1 VKGPEQ
7 KPEPHQ
13 RAEPTP
19 AAKARQISA
28 RDGPGSPK
36 NSVLDLQGVIGNQG
50 MLQLLETGAIQARLR
65 VSQPGDPDELEADR
79 IAERVT
85 SGASTIPSI
94 QRKCDCP
101 TGGPCLECE
110 DEDLKG
116 IHRKAKADSP
126 AHATA
131 PADVV
136 KHLGPGRPIDR
147 SDRSF
152 LESRL
157 GHDFSSVR
165 VYAGPEAADSAKAI
179 DARAYTAGNNIV
191 FGEDQFAP
199 GTLSGLQ
206 LLAHELVHVIQQGR
220 DKWLLARKADERYE
234 TEGIVLDPTKIE
246 PIVGASYWSE
256 RVGKV
261 FELSLDPRIFNNAD
275 PEERDAVLSAL
286 WNIRPTSELRG
297 PITRLISI
305 PKRKTAAAS
314 KNVVYKF
321 TLTPRTSKKPLAEV
335 RFVAEDAGAGVK
347 PAGATPSGFTPQQ
360 PAMSHTGF
368 PDDKIDKYWKEHPEE
383 HLQVFDWI
391 EHTAP
396 NSFEQIITTSVA
408 STRRKKTVTRQA
420 SFHVKGTKDARGNIT
435 NLRIDFL
442 GAMVPSEQVPP
453 ADYHSK
459 QFIDV
464 SIEDAQSSPDP
475 KKKDKLGAINGIGG
489 LPQDELFVV
498 KYAIWQYFEAGT
510 RSAEVNAIV
519 PIPSTTR
526 RVLYKLRF
534 QAKSNDVDVR
544 RIGEEGKDVSISA
557 PHLSLARVSRFAEL
571 ENDVPKLKD
580 WVKKRYPSVTPTGN
594 TAKEVCASVDAQIR
608 AHAGTPGWFLA
619 NYGIQIL
626 AAGPGATRLQNAHPT
641 EFSALQV
648 ADMKDFT
655 AAELIAL
662 ESVLETVSD
671 AIVTEL
677 MNLQMARQ
685 KIRLEIQGK
694 GKKRKVVPNT
704 KEAGLS
710 LLNGTERTVVIF
722 DRTHLNDAALF
733 LGGHR
738 PGGSLDVSPA
748 SAMTS
753 AHELGHIVSWGPNVK
768 DAFDKLVKKEHI
780 QPFTS
785 YAAGSPQKEFFAES
799 FALFQ
804 LDPEWL
810 LANSPKIFAFFEALV
825 KTGNPPPP

>member
-1 VKGPEQ
+1 VRGPEQ
-7 KPEPHQ
+7 KPEPGEK
-13 RAEPTP
+13 AEKKSLPEMRH
-19 AAKARQISA
+19 ASA
-28 RDGPGSPK
+28 RDAPDATK
-36 NSVLDLQGVIGNQG
+36 NSVLDLQRRIGNQG
-50 MLQLLETGAIQARLR
+50 VTRLLESGAIQAKLR

-85 SGASTIPSI
+85 SSASTVPSI

-110 DEDLKG
+110 DEELKG
-116 IHRKAKADSP
+116 IHRKAKAASP
-126 AHATA
+126 TRSTT

-136 KHLGPGRPIDR
+136 KPLGPGRPLDH

-165 VYAGPEAADSAKAI
+165 LHVGPEAADSAKAI
-179 DARAYTAGNNIV
+179 DARAYTAGNNII
-191 FGEDQFAP
+191 FGEGEFAP

-220 DKWLLARKADERYE
+220 DKWLLARQPTERYA
-234 TEGIVLDPTKIE
+234 TEGIALDPAQMQ
-246 PIVGASYWSE
+246 PLFGASYWTE
-256 RVGKV
+256 RVGQV
-261 FELSLDPRIFNNAD
+261 FELHLDQRILNNAD

-286 WNIRPTSELRG
+286 WNIRPTSAFHS

-305 PKRKTAAAS
+305 PKRKTAASS
-314 KNVVYKF
+314 KNVVYKIV
-321 TLTPRTSKKPLAEV
+321 LTPRTKKKPLAEV
-335 RFVAEDAGAGVK
+335 DFVAEDAGAGVQ
-347 PAGATPSGFTPQQ
+347 PAGITPSGFAPQQ
-360 PAMSHTGF
+360 PAMTHSGF
-368 PDDKIDKYWKEHPEE
+368 PGNKIDEYWKAHPKE
-383 HLQVFDWI
+383 HLQVFNWI

-396 NSFEQIITTSVA
+396 DSFEQIITTSV
-408 STRRKKTVTRQA
+408 SSKVGKKTATREA
-420 SFHVKGTKDARGNIT
+420 SFHVKGTKDAQGNIT
-435 NLRIDFL
+435 DLRIDFQ
-442 GAMVPSEQVPP
+442 GTVVPTQEVPP

-459 QFIDV
+459 EFIDV
-464 SIEDAQSSPDP
+464 SIEDAQSTPDP
-475 KKKDKLGAINGIGG
+475 KKKDKLGAINGISG
-489 LPQDELFVV
+489 LPPDELFAV
-498 KYAIWQYFEAGT
+498 KFAIWQYFEAGT
-510 RSAEVNAIV
+510 RSAEVDAIV
-519 PIPSTTR
+519 PIPNSTR

-534 QAKSNDVDVR
+534 HAKSNDVDVR
-544 RIGEEGKDVSISA
+544 RIGEEGKDVSIAS
-557 PHLSLARVSRFAEL
+557 PRLSVTRVSRFAEL

-594 TAKEVCASVDAQIR
+594 TAKEVAASVDAQIQ
-608 AHAGTPGWFLA
+608 ANAGTAGWFLA

-626 AAGPGATRLQNAHPT
+626 AAGPGAARLQSAHPT

-648 ADMKDFT
+648 ADMQDFT
-655 AAELIAL
+655 AAELIVL
-662 ESVLETVSD
+662 ESVLETMSD
-671 AIVTEL
+671 AIVAGL

-685 KIRLEIQGK
+685 KVRLEIHGK
-694 GKKRKVVPNT
+694 GKKRKVVPNP
-704 KEAGLS
+704 KESGLS

-722 DRTHLNDAALF
+722 DTSHLNDAALF

-753 AHELGHIVSWGPNVK
+753 AHELGHIVSWGPGVK

-780 QPFTS
+780 HPFTS
-785 YAAGSPQKEFFAES
+785 YAASSPQKEFFAES

-810 LANSPKIFAFFEALV
+810 QANSPKIFAFFEALV
-825 KTGNPPPP
+825 KTGHPPPP